1 MTSTPVIN
9 EQSQQQA
16 PRSPSRNIF
25 EDPAIAAAAQ
35 NDPFARWVIRHW
47 RTIIGILLAIAAGML
62 GYHRFT
68 SVALEK
74 RSAATAVLNSVQE
87 SYSQL
92 LKKDES
98 LVTLRGKEV
107 TTTDVA
113 EQEKVKKEIETT
125 TREVDQLRDKVTLM
139 VDSLETSPPYGLLKN
154 LYRGLLAA
162 RVKDYDKTQGII
174 ALQSWEQIG
183 KPESS
188 ERLVAEL
195 LTYALARSLIDSD
208 AHREFARSQLVGLAE
223 RGSFA
228 AVQAASTLLL
238 IAQSDAE
245 KAQAQELVAKLKVK
259 FPAQQRYLS
268 SNDSES

>member
-1 MTSTPVIN
+1 
-9 EQSQQQA
+9 
-16 PRSPSRNIF
+16 
-25 EDPAIAAAAQ
+25 
-35 NDPFARWVIRHW
+35 VIRHW
-47 RTIIGILLAIAAGML
+47 RTIIGVLVAIAAGML
-62 GYHRFT
+62 GYHRFNT
-68 SVALEK
+68 VALEK

-98 LVTLRGKEV
+98 LVTLKGQEAAAADPKEK
-107 TTTDVA
+107 
-113 EQEKVKKEIETT
+113 EKLKQEIEIA

-139 VDSLETSPPYGLLKN
+139 VDSLDSPAPYGLLKN

-162 RVKDYDKTQGII
+162 RVKEYDKTQGIL

-183 KPESS
+183 KSDSS
-188 ERLVAEL
+188 ERFIAEL

-208 AHREFARSQLVGLAE
+208 THREFARNQLVALAE

-228 AVQAASTLLL
+228 AVQSASTLVL

-245 KAQAQELVAKLKVK
+245 KAQVQELVAKLKSK

-268 SNDSES
+268 TADSES